1 VQEHSFEVGMLQ
13 GSAFSHVLFV
23 IVIEALLREFRVALP
38 WELPYPDDL
47 VVTVETEDDII
58 KRLNE

>member
-1 VQEHSFEVGMLQ
+1 MLQ